1 MAAAPYAIVAA
12 DRPANGAADSVN
24 SRLIKAP
31 GELSESF
38 FYFKRYLFCYMIVK
52 SKLVKNKI
60 IPKISGTI

>member
-31 GELSESF
+31 GELSES
-38 FYFKRYLFCYMIVK
+38 YLFQKVPILLYD
-52 SKLVKNKI
+52 SKI
-60 IPKISGTI
+60 QTS

>member
-38 FYFKRYLFCYMIVK
+38 FLFQKAPILLYD
-52 SKLVKNKI
+52 SKI
-60 IPKISGTI
+60 QTS